1 MVEGLALVV
10 LGAAAAVLPQAPG
23 VAAAFVFGWALIAS
37 GALGFASMVGASGH
51 VHVTWSAISSLVA
64 LVVGAVVLWRPF
76 MGASALSLLI
86 AAYLFVDAVAVWG
99 LSLDQRR
106 RGGRGWFWL
115 VAAAAI
121 DMLLALVIVLSGPL
135 GDVRLLGFVIG
146 IDLVAGGAAMV
157 ALGFGARRLS

>member
-1 MVEGLALVV
+1 
-10 LGAAAAVLPQAPG
+10 
-23 VAAAFVFGWALIAS
+23 
-37 GALGFASMVGASGH
+37 
-51 VHVTWSAISSLVA
+51 
-64 LVVGAVVLWRPF
+64 PF